1 MLPFITALCP
11 TYRKPDCLRNSLA
24 CWLAQEYPRD
34 RCELLIHDSANQFAT
49 QAGES
54 WRLTR
59 LEERPPSLP
68 AKYNAM
74 IAAADSRTDL
84 FVVWDDDDV
93 YLPHHLGSHVA
104 AMQRGTSGL
113 DSLRGHW
120 SKPREVLSTYT
131 RQPLVESAA
140 GRFHGSI
147 AIGADMLRTIGGW
160 PLTLRADFD
169 QQIIATLQANH
180 SPADPIDIAPP
191 SYVFRWGSTGVYH
204 SQHVMRDP
212 ADETWYARVP
222 DISHQLDSEPITLTP
237 RMDEETASLFAQWAP
252 LTLRDYR

>member
-1 MLPFITALCP
+1 MLLPFVTALCP

-24 CWLAQEYPRD
+24 CWFAQDYPRD
-34 RCELLIHDSANQFAT
+34 RCELLIHDSANQFAN
-49 QAGES
+49 QSGES
-54 WRLTR
+54 WKLTTLR
-59 LEERPPSLP
+59 TRPPSLP

-74 IAAADSRTDL
+74 IAAADPRTDL

-93 YLPHHLGSHVA
+93 YLPHHLASHVA
-104 AMQRGTSGL
+104 ALVPPFGDDTL
-113 DSLRGHW
+113 DAIHCRQQW

-131 RQPLVESAA
+131 GQPLIERAA

-147 AIGADMLRTIGGW
+147 AIGADLLRLIGGW

-169 QQIIATLQANH
+169 QQIIATLHRARV
-180 SPADPIDIAPP
+180 PADPINIAPP

-212 ADETWYARVP
+212 ADETWYARVS
-222 DISHQLDSEPITLTP
+222 DISHQRDSEPILLTP
-237 RMDEETASLFAQWAP
+237 NMDTETARLVAQFSQ
-252 LTLRDYR
+252 

>member
-1 MLPFITALCP
+1 MLPFVTALCP
-11 TYRKPDCLRNSLA
+11 TYRKPECLRNSLA
-24 CWLAQEYPRD
+24 CWLAQNYPRD
-34 RCELLIHDSANQFAT
+34 RCELLIHDSANQFAN
-49 QAGES
+49 QSGES
-54 WRLTR
+54 WKLASLRV
-59 LEERPPSLP
+59 RPPSLP

-74 IAAADSRTDL
+74 IAAADPRTDV

-93 YLPHHLGSHVA
+93 YLPRHIASHVA
-104 AMQRGTSGL
+104 ALVPPFGDDAL
-113 DSLRGHW
+113 DAIHCRQQW

-131 RQPLVESAA
+131 GQPMIESAA

-147 AIGADMLRTIGGW
+147 AIGADLLRSIGGW

-169 QQIIATLQANH
+169 QQIIATLHRARV
-180 SPADPIDIAPP
+180 PADPINIAPP

-222 DISHQLDSEPITLTP
+222 DISHQRDSEPIKLTP
-237 RMDEETASLFAQWAP
+237 KMDAETTSLFVRFA
-252 LTLRDYR
+252 LH